1 MPRKCQEEAQLIRD
15 FAAAHGIA
23 LRTARN
29 FRCDPKTKSP
39 RQEWV
44 DWLRSKGRL
53 ARAPGGSPTNE
64 PPATVP
70 MNELEKSRVARD
82 RAFENLQEL
91 QNAAVRARQAG
102 DDSRIALMTRAV
114 RDAQKCWEQASAYA
128 DKMAERAGVMV
139 PVENVRAVQ
148 RQMVEPLG
156 AIVRGLKEQIAAH
169 LPPAARPAYYRAFS
183 AVIPQ
188 FNAQLA
194 ALDKTL
200 ERLLIC

>member
-1 MPRKCQEEAQLIRD
+1 MARKTQEEAQLIRD

-29 FRCDPKTKSP
+29 FRCDPKTREP
-39 RQEWV
+39 RQEWI

-53 ARAPGGSPTNE
+53 ARMPGAAPHIAPSG
-64 PPATVP
+64 TVP
-70 MNELEKSRVARD
+70 MNELEKARVARD

-91 QNAAVRARQAG
+91 QSAAERARHDG
-102 DDSRIALMTRAV
+102 DDSRIALMARSV
-114 RDAQKCWEQASAYA
+114 RDAQRCWEQAAAYA

-148 RQMVEPLG
+148 RQMIEPLG
-156 AIVRGLKEQIAAH
+156 TIVRGLKEQIAAH

-188 FNAQLA
+188 FNSQLS
-194 ALDKTL
+194 ALDQNL